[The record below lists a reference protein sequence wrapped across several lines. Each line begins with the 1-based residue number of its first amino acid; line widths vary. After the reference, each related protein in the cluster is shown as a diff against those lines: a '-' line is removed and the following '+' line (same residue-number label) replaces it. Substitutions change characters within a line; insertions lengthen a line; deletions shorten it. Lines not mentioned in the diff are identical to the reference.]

1 MHLRSGTIYDYLPNQ
16 NQSPS
21 PIQVEE
27 EYYNNLEN
35 LFLQWK
41 QIVDSF
47 ENEEEYYYNL
57 DNLFPLWKLIVNA
70 IVLHNYRMGC
80 DDIPD
85 FPYYDCFVEHISPH
99 QMFQIIDTN
108 MP

>member
-1 MHLRSGTIYDYLPNQ
+1 MHLRSGTVYDYLPIQ

-21 PIQVEE
+21 PSQVENIDDEE

-35 LFLQWK
+35 LFSQWK
-41 QIVDSF
+41 Q
-47 ENEEEYYYNL
+47 
-57 DNLFPLWKLIVNA
+57 IVNA
-70 IVLHNYRMGC
+70 IVLHNYGMAC

-99 QMFQIIDTN
+99 EMFQIIDRN
-108 MP
+108 MF

>member
-1 MHLRSGTIYDYLPNQ
+1 MHLRSGTIYNYLPNQ

-21 PIQVEE
+21 PSQVEHIDDEE

-35 LFLQWK
+35 LFVQWK
-41 QIVDSF
+41 Q
-47 ENEEEYYYNL
+47 
-57 DNLFPLWKLIVNA
+57 IVNA
-70 IVLHNYRMGC
+70 IVLHNYGMGC

-99 QMFQIIDTN
+99 EMFQIIDRN